1 MRHFRLGSLGL
12 AAQILFV
19 QNPQATT
26 SVFSL
31 CTFVVLL
38 MCSVFNLT
46 QPEYTVKADAVGVFI
61 DVSCLTLSWCGTDLR
76 VLTRF
81 CNVLL
86 FHHEFC
92 RAFLWGE

>member
-1 MRHFRLGSLGL
+1 MKHLTLGSLGL

-26 SVFSL
+26 LFFSL
-31 CTFVVLL
+31 CIFVVLV

-46 QPEYTVKADAVGVFI
+46 QPEYTAKADAVGVFI
-61 DVSCLTLSWCGTDLR
+61 DVCCLTLSWCGTDLR
-76 VLTRF
+76 FLTRF

-86 FHHEFC
+86 FHHGFC
-92 RAFLWGE
+92 RASLWGE